1 MPLVIPQ
8 LDDSTYSE
16 ILREAMVRIPV
27 HNPEWTNFNDS
38 DPGITL
44 LQLFSFMTE
53 NLLYRA
59 NLIPERNRLK
69 FLTLLGM
76 TLTPASAAHG
86 VVTIANERGPL
97 QTVTLQSNLPMT
109 AGQIGFVT
117 QNGLDILPV
126 EMQAFYRQPLSA
138 ADQQSAQQT
147 YGLLYSTFTTVPS
160 QLAFYETVPFTAP
173 ASAASIPS
181 VSLTNGTDTV
191 DGSLWLALV
200 ARTGETAQIADVLNE
215 IAGSTVTLGI
225 MPQIE
230 DASRN
235 LYPGGTAT
243 AQGQPVLQY
252 AISTGTLVNNAP
264 VYQTLESSEDDN
276 PLQDLTLVQLTIP
289 SSNIGV
295 WTQLQPLDDGT
306 GDYPPT
312 MNDPTVAGRLLAWI
326 RIRLTPN
333 ADGSVPSTVTANF
346 SWVGINATRVTQQ
359 IQVVAEPLSAG
370 TGEPD
375 QTGQLS
381 NTPVITSSVQLAVN
395 GVLWTQIDDLLAAPP
410 EVPVRDPSLPP
421 GVTMP
426 ASKYPSPQVF
436 TVDGESGQI
445 QFGDGLHGAR
455 PAAGTSMVAS
465 YAYGGGAVGN
475 VGIAAIQSSPQ
486 LPAGFTVENPL
497 PTWGG
502 DDGETLSE
510 AEQNIPD
517 YLQNGGRAVSSS
529 DFSNIVNQTPGVA
542 LGRVEILPLFN
553 PDQVDVS
560 APGSV
565 TVMVI
570 PKGPGAP
577 EPDLMFLDA
586 VCNYLEPRRLV
597 TTEVYVRGPAYVGF
611 YVSIGV
617 DVIAGQDIATV
628 TQAVRTAVRQY
639 LSPLCGGPSKNGWPL
654 SKTVDPTGLMVQA
667 LLVAG
672 VSDVNQVLLW
682 DETMSSIPKLSI
694 SGLQLPDL
702 LQITVSSGTAP
713 DLSAAVTTTTA
724 APPTFVI
731 PAPQTTC

>member
-1 MPLVIPQ
+1 MPLIIPQ

-16 ILREAMVRIPV
+16 ILQEAIVRIPV

-38 DPGITL
+38 DPGVTL

-97 QTVTLQSNLPMT
+97 QTVTLPSNLPMT
-109 AGQIGFVT
+109 AGQVGFVT

-126 EMQAFYRQPLSA
+126 EMQVYYRQPLSA
-138 ADQQSAQQT
+138 ADQLSAQQT

-160 QLAFYETVPFTAP
+160 QLAFYETVPFTP
-173 ASAASIPS
+173 PTTAASITS

-191 DGSLWLALV
+191 DGCLWLALLT
-200 ARTGETAQIADVLNE
+200 RTGETAQAADVLNE
-215 IAGSTVTLGI
+215 ISGRTITLGI

-230 DASRN
+230 DASRI
-235 LYPGGTAT
+235 LYPGGAAT

-252 AISTGTLVNNAP
+252 AISTGTLATNVP
-264 VYQTLESSEDDN
+264 VYQTLEASEDDN
-276 PLQDLTLVQLTIP
+276 PLQDLTLVQLTVP
-289 SSNIGV
+289 SSNVGV

-312 MNDPTVAGRLLAWI
+312 VNDPTVASRLLAWI

-346 SWVGINATRVTQQ
+346 SWMGINATRVTQQ
-359 IQVVAEPLSAG
+359 IQVVAEPLSPG

-375 QTGQLS
+375 QSVQLA

-410 EVPVRDPSLPP
+410 EVPVQDPSLPP
-421 GVTMP
+421 GTTMP
-426 ASKYPSPQVF
+426 ASQYPTQVF
-436 TVDGESGQI
+436 TVDGESGEI

-455 PAAGTSMVAS
+455 PAAGAFMVAS
-465 YAYGGGAVGN
+465 YAYGGGSVGN

-502 DDGETLSE
+502 DDGETLDE

-529 DFSNIVNQTPGVA
+529 DFLNIVNQTPGVA

-553 PDQVDVS
+553 PDQVDVPT
-560 APGSV
+560 PGAV

-570 PKGPGAP
+570 PQGPGAP

-597 TTEVYVRGPAYVGF
+597 TTEVYVRGPAYVGL

-617 DVIAGQDIATV
+617 DVTAGQDIATV

-672 VSDVNQVLLW
+672 VSDVEGVLLW
-682 DETMSSIPKLSI
+682 DATMTSISKLPL
-694 SGLQLPDL
+694 SGLQLPEL
-702 LQITVSSGTAP
+702 LQITVSSGAAT
-713 DLSAAVTTTTA
+713 DLSTAATTTPSA
-724 APPTFVI
+724 PTFVI